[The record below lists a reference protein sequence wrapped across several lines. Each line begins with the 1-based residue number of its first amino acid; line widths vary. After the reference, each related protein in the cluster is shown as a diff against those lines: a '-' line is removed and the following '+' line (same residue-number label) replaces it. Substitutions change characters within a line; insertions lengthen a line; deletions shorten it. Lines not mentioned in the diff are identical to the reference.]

1 MYIPSLEPS
10 GRLGLL
16 ANLQQALRLV
26 GELVVSQAKK
36 NIVSEGLV
44 DQGVLL
50 NSVTYWLEDDD
61 TVVIGTKIPY
71 GVYLEMGTGL
81 FAKNGNGRTDVPW
94 KYQDEQGEWHSTS
107 GIHPKPWLQ
116 PALDSNK
123 KQITQI
129 IGSIK

>member
-1 MYIPSLEPS
+1 MADLE
-10 GRLGLL
+10 
-16 ANLQQALRLV
+16 QALRLV
-26 GELVVSQAKK
+26 GELVVNQAKR

-50 NSVTYWLEDDD
+50 NSVTYWLEGDD

-71 GVYLEMGTGL
+71 GVYLEMGSGL

-94 KYQDEQGEWHSTS
+94 KYQDEKGEWHSTS

-116 PALDSNK
+116 PALDNSK
-123 KQITQI
+123 EQIQQI
-129 IGSIK
+129 INDNLGNILK